1 LKQSGGV
8 DIYDIL
14 NLDSLSELNYLQKCL
29 SEGMRWEAPLTRSTS
44 MMMTE
49 DVKIGQYTLKAGDI
63 FVIDMYHLHRNKT
76 QWIEP
81 DLYNPDR
88 FDSKSPYYLTPDGK
102 RRHTFAFAPFLGGK
116 RICIGKTFAETSSKF
131 ILAMFL
137 NKCGKNLE
145 FVDKNDYVKLPRN
158 NANLMQEAVIMVQ
171 AHKA

>member
-1 LKQSGGV
+1 
-8 DIYDIL
+8 
-14 NLDSLSELNYLQKCL
+14 
-29 SEGMRWEAPLTRSTS
+29 M
-44 MMMTE
+44 
-49 DVKIGQYTLKAGDI
+49 KAGDI

-88 FDSKSPYYLTPDGK
+88 FDSKSPYYLTPEGK

-145 FVDKNDYVKLPRN
+145 FVNKNDYVKLPRN
-158 NANLMQEAVIMVQ
+158 NANLMQEAVIMV
-171 AHKA
+171 